1 MQFRLSTIVLLF
13 SSMFFLRSSLLW
25 LLIDFLPVAVT
36 VSAGPIPSVN
46 NVELRDVIV
55 SISFIYAILEH
66 VN

>member
-1 MQFRLSTIVLLF
+1 
-13 SSMFFLRSSLLW
+13 MFFLRSSLLW
-25 LLIDFLPVAVT
+25 LLIDFFPVAVT